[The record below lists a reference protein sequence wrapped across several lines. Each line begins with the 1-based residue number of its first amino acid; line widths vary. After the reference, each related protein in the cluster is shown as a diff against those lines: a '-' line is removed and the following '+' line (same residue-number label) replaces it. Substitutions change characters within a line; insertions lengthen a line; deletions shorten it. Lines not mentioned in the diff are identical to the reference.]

1 MTQIPVSTSSEQS
14 IYGIGPTGFFV
25 FLGVVASVATLLA
38 VADMRL
44 SRCCPEGTEMAHA

>member
-1 MTQIPVSTSSEQS
+1 MER
-14 IYGIGPTGFFV
+14 IGSTGFYI

-38 VADMRL
+38 IADMRL